1 MSPLSWVL
9 VVAGAASA
17 FAWLASLVTRDYSW
31 VDRGWSIV
39 PVAYLWVFAGAAHAK
54 NARLDLLAVLV
65 TLWGVR
71 LTYNFAR
78 KGGYRGVEDYRWA
91 VLRQRMSPRTFQCFN
106 FFFIVL
112 YQNALLALIT
122 LPALSVYEH
131 TSRPFDAM
139 DVALGALFIVLL
151 AYETLADQQQW
162 HFQSRKSQAIAA
174 GGVATVRFVQS
185 GLFRYSRHP
194 NYFFEIAQ
202 WWVVFLFAVA
212 ATGSLWQWTGLGA
225 VLLTLLF
232 VGSTRFTEEIT
243 LSRYPEYADYQR
255 RTSPVIPWF
264 ANRDTPPIAASV
276 PD

>member
-1 MSPLSWVL
+1 MSPLSLVL
-9 VVAGAASA
+9 VLAGTASA
-17 FAWLASLVTRDYSW
+17 FAWLASLVTKDYSW

-39 PVAYLWVFAGAAHAK
+39 PVGYLWVFAGAAHLR
-54 NARLDLLAVLV
+54 NPRLDLMAGLV

-91 VLRQRMSPRTFQCFN
+91 ILRQRMSRRKFQLFN

-112 YQNALLALIT
+112 YQNFLLVLIT

-139 DVALGALFIVLL
+139 DVALGVLFIVLL
-151 AYETLADQQQW
+151 LYETIADQQQW
-162 HFQSRKSQAIAA
+162 NFQTRKSQELAA
-174 GGVATVRFVQS
+174 GVTPAVRFLQS

-202 WWVVFLFAVA
+202 WWVVFAFAVVA
-212 ATGSLWQWTGLGA
+212 SGSLWQSTVLGA

-255 RTSPVIPWF
+255 RTPPVIPWF
-264 ANRDTPPIAASV
+264 VDRDAAPSV
-276 PD
+276 ALLSE